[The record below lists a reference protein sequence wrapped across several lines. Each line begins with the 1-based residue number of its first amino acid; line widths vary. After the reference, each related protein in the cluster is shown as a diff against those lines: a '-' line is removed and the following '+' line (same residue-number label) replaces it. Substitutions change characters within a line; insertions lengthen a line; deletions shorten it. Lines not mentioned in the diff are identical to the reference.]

1 MTRNE
6 NLLKELR
13 DITELKEILKNGLD
27 ILNTSSNGDFNKI
40 LENLNDITNK
50 FDYLGETLDYIS
62 AKEKNK
68 IYKIK
73 EKIEIA
79 EINKILKTEIK
90 NK

>member
-27 ILNTSSNGDFNKI
+27 ILNTSSNGDFNPI
-40 LENLNDITNK
+40 LKNLNDIINK
-50 FDYLGETLDYIS
+50 FDNLGETLDCIS

-79 EINKILKTEIK
+79 ESNKILKARRL
-90 NK
+90 